1 MKGAWQS
8 GHSMFKSHLY
18 QLRAP
23 LSLTSTHSFAFF
35 ASQGLAWPPLQ
46 FESECPPGEVSW
58 KEVRALGI
66 CSEGGYRDLRPSSF
80 IPSNEANQ
88 AQYSSC
94 YIYRLNTGPKVTG
107 PTDQVLK
114 MLKL

>member
-58 KEVRALGI
+58 KEVRALRI
-66 CSEGGYRDLRPSSF
+66 CSEGGYRDLTPSF
-80 IPSNEANQ
+80 LIPSNEANPT
-88 AQYSSC
+88 QYPAV
-94 YIYRLNTGPKVTG
+94 IYRLSTGPKVTG
-107 PTDQVLK
+107 PTDQGLK
-114 MLKL
+114 MPKL